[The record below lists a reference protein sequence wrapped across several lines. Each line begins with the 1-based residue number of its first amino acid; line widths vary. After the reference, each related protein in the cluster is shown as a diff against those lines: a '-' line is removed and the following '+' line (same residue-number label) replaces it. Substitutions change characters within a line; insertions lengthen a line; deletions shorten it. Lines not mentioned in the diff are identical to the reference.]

1 MEDNRNSRKAGVAKG
16 NGARKVTQGK
26 RMQGSR
32 PDRAMENGTKRQA
45 ASSAGRPPQGKKRSV
60 QAGRPTQGKKRPA
73 QAGRPV
79 KGGKAPLTPQQ
90 MQRKKRNKILLF
102 VAEIFVLL
110 ILLVAFWGADKVRK
124 INIVTIE
131 EEEVEINEEVQE
143 YAETGLMKGYR
154 NIAIFGVDSRE
165 KQLDKATRTDVII
178 VASINE
184 DSGEV
189 KLVSL
194 YRDTFL
200 NLSTDTYNKANLA
213 YSKGGPKQAI
223 AMLNM
228 NLDLNIT
235 DFVTILSLIHI

>member
-131 EEEVEINEEVQE
+131 EEEEFINAYLQLQSYRFGDRISFNIDINEECKKILIPKLTLV
-143 YAETGLMKGYR
+143 TFVLCGYNHHEINYRIGYNR
-154 NIAIFGVDSRE
+154 NRIPERIAHQGTELVKYLRKPACIF
-165 KQLDKATRTDVII
+165 LLF
-178 VASINE
+178 
-184 DSGEV
+184 
-189 KLVSL
+189 LVCHFFHNS
-194 YRDTFL
+194 
-200 NLSTDTYNKANLA
+200 
-213 YSKGGPKQAI
+213 
-223 AMLNM
+223 
-228 NLDLNIT
+228 
-235 DFVTILSLIHI
+235 